1 MAALEAAFWV
11 RDARLRSEWMN
22 TTCISCVHESDLWM
36 GILTSTARFISSHDR
51 QKRLD
56 YKCPSACQAGLSK
69 NESES
74 PYVYL
79 TRYYFS
85 LIHEF
90 ITAFH
95 FINSKSFYGSCKNAQ
110 LNWSTIRSSSV
121 SGCARCAEDTRGT
134 EDWTPHR
141 CPVMMNWGWWRER
154 TPLWETFRQEIGT
167 ASTSLSPG
175 WWLYSPV
182 FWSLLL

>member
-1 MAALEAAFWV
+1 
-11 RDARLRSEWMN
+11 
-22 TTCISCVHESDLWM
+22 M
-36 GILTSTARFISSHDR
+36 GILTSTARFINSHDR
-51 QKRLD
+51 PKRGWITNVPPLVKRD
-56 YKCPSACQAGLSK
+56 CMSK

-74 PYVYL
+74 PHVYL

-85 LIHEF
+85 LINDL

-95 FINSKSFYGSCKNAQ
+95 FINSKLFYGSCKSAQ
-110 LNWSTIRSSSV
+110 LNWSTTRSSS
-121 SGCARCAEDTRGT
+121 SGCAGCAEDTLGT

-141 CPVMMNWGWWRER
+141 CSVMMNWGWWRER
-154 TPLWETFRQEIGT
+154 TPLWETFRQAIGT

-182 FWSLLL
+182 FWSLRL